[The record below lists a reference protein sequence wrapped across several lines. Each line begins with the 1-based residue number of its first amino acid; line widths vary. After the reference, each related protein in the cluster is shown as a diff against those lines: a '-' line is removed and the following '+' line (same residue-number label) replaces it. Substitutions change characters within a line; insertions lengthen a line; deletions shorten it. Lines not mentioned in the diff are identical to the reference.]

1 MRRPWAGPDSPRMFQ
16 NDFLDAL
23 SRVHWAFVPLLY
35 VPAVIW
41 LGWTSFQKSDL
52 SAAGFAG
59 LYLAGIVIWTLT
71 EYWLHRTFFHWIPK
85 TSWGPKMHFLVH
97 GVHHEWPHDRFRLVM
112 PPAVSIPLFFLF
124 LGLWSW
130 IFEDKGWAVH
140 AGFVTGYIVYDLT
153 HYYVHHGRPKVRL
166 LRKLQGH
173 HMSHH
178 FNTRYL
184 TTAFGC
190 SSPLWACVFGTRN

>member
-23 SRVHWAFVPLLY
+23 SRVHWACVPLLF

-41 LGWTSFQKSDL
+41 LSWTSFQKSDL
-52 SAAGFAG
+52 GVGGFVGLFFAG
-59 LYLAGIVIWTLT
+59 VVIWTLT
-71 EYWLHRTFFHWIPK
+71 EYWLHRTFFHWIPD

-97 GVHHEWPHDRFRLVM
+97 GVHHEWPHDKYRLVM
-112 PPAVSIPLFFLF
+112 PPSVSIPLFFLF
-124 LGLWSW
+124 LGLWLVV
-130 IFEDKGWAVH
+130 FREKGWAVH
-140 AGFVTGYIVYDLT
+140 AGFVTGYMIYDLT
-153 HYYVHHGRPKVRL
+153 HYYVHHGRPKIRL

-178 FNTRYL
+178 FNKRYQDKR
-184 TTAFGC
+184 FGV
-190 SSPLWACVFGTRN
+190 SSPLWDYVFGTRN